1 MIFGQSLVQF
11 TVILHVFPLLAYL
24 NIDHLLK
31 ALCFTLLAGGMVH
44 SPVMHSPVIMK
55 KTENTGFTP
64 VTSGIIVNPQTAAPP
79 HVPTPPR
86 PIPPR
91 ATRHRQCP
99 RGLPPRRAATLLV
112 CNPRWFIVT
121 FYIQL
126 LTFVTNYLC

>member
-1 MIFGQSLVQF
+1 MIFGQSLIQF

-44 SPVMHSPVIMK
+44 SPVMHSPVIIK

-86 PIPPR
+86 PMSNQTPAMPQGPP
-91 ATRHRQCP
+91 TPQGSNP
-99 RGLPPRRAATLLV
+99 PGL
-112 CNPRWFIVT
+112 
-121 FYIQL
+121 
-126 LTFVTNYLC
+126 